1 MDCLVLPLCKL
12 TEGRAVG
19 EMQRNS
25 VFFHLKCLGFP
36 NKVMLWREL
45 LQFVFVKDLWR
56 DYGSQKICS
65 HFLWL
70 HRKYVVG
77 NETWEWFSSV
87 VLEILQ
93 RLKKKIE
100 VSFSLWALMWW
111 FFVVVVSLTILFY
124 FLPPPSLLIGCTVSL
139 LQQLPQE
146 FVDSDW
152 QMESLMYAKS
162 IHFRNSIGLNSELIQ
177 WGDFLLF
184 FCFILMVGFC
194 NKIYTFK
201 IL

>member
-1 MDCLVLPLCKL
+1 M
-12 TEGRAVG
+12 
-19 EMQRNS
+19 
-25 VFFHLKCLGFP
+25 
-36 NKVMLWREL
+36 
-45 LQFVFVKDLWR
+45 
-56 DYGSQKICS
+56 
-65 HFLWL
+65 
-70 HRKYVVG
+70 
-77 NETWEWFSSV
+77 

-162 IHFRNSIGLNSELIQ
+162 IHFRNSVGLNSGLIQ
-177 WGDFLLF
+177 WGDFLFVIFLF
-184 FCFILMVGFC
+184 YFNGWIL
-194 NKIYTFK
+194 
-201 IL
+201 

>member
-36 NKVMLWREL
+36 NKVILWREL
-45 LQFVFVKDLWR
+45 LQFVFVKDLWC
-56 DYGSQKICS
+56 DYGSQNI
-65 HFLWL
+65 L

-111 FFVVVVSLTILFY
+111 FFVVVVVVSLTILFY

-162 IHFRNSIGLNSELIQ
+162 IHFRNSIGLNSGLIQ
-177 WGDFLLF
+177 WGDFLFVIFLF
-184 FCFILMVGFC
+184 YFNGWIL
-194 NKIYTFK
+194 
-201 IL
+201 